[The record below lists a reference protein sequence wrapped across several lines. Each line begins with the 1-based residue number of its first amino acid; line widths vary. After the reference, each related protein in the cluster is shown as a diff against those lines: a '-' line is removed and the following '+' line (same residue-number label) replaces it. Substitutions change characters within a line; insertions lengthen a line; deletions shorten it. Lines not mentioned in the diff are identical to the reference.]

1 MECFSINAGKNLINQ
16 AVVNNNHIATIFTC
30 PPAIR
35 RLGNTTWNHIGDFS
49 QLIGRPYLN
58 DNYISAILSDV
69 KTFFCIQFSP
79 DKNSDLKATSN
90 RIRIFLN

>member
-1 MECFSINAGKNLINQ
+1 MECFSINTGKNLINQ

-35 RLGNTTWNHIGDFS
+35 RLGNITLNHIWDSG
-49 QLIGRPYLN
+49 QLNRRPYLN

-69 KTFFCIQFSP
+69 KTFFCKQFFP
-79 DKNSDLKATSN
+79 
-90 RIRIFLN
+90 